1 MEIIGYLL
9 LALAVVCFII
19 VFAGSWWES
28 SPRRFWLTGLTYED
42 KDQQG
47 FYRFFWVAAWGVA
60 IIGSWLVTHD
70 NPRFEYEGWIAIAN
84 TALLTFIAWLLAK
97 IVIGICI
104 LIWWLYRWIF
114 KGKPLFSNE

>member
-9 LALAVVCFII
+9 LAFAVVCFIM
-19 VFAGSWWES
+19 VFSGSWWES
-28 SPRRFWLTGLTYED
+28 SPRRFWLTCLTYED
-42 KDQQG
+42 GNQQS
-47 FYRFFWVAAWGVA
+47 FYRFFWMFAWCAA
-60 IIGSWLVTHD
+60 IIGSWLVTHND
-70 NPRFEYEGWIAIAN
+70 PRLEHEGWIAIVN
-84 TALLTFIAWLLAK
+84 MALFTFIAWLLAK